1 MNIKIKTA
9 LISVSDKSG
18 LDVVVKKLHQKNIS
32 ILSTGGTAQFIK
44 DLNIPVIDVSE
55 VTQFPEMMD
64 GRIKTLH
71 PLIHGGLLSIRDNP
85 NHTESQKKYNIGDID
100 LLIVNLYPFENTIN
114 SGASNE
120 TCIENIDIG
129 GPAMLRSAS
138 KNYKY
143 VAVISD
149 KKDYTKLLDQLEKN
163 KGHTSIEFRKKCSTD
178 TFHRTAHYDTLISN
192 WFLQNDKSL
201 KKQFLVSAK
210 LNEELR
216 YGENPHQIAGIYKS
230 SDQTTGI
237 PYANIVQGKN
247 LSYNNL
253 NDADAALQLI
263 KEFKIEDGPAVAII
277 KHANPCGVAKAKT
290 LYDAYVKAF
299 SCDTSSAFGGI
310 IALNDILD
318 EITAKKII
326 EIFTEIIIA
335 PSVTDEAKKII
346 SSKKNI
352 RLLIVE
358 NMFEKDTSFNFK
370 SIEGGI
376 LVQSNDNH
384 ELKIND
390 LKIVTSISPNESQIK
405 DMLFSYKVCKHVKSN
420 AIVYVKNEK
429 TIGIGAGQ
437 MSRLNSAKIAVAKN
451 SEMKN
456 FDSKENSLQGC
467 TVASDAFFPFPDGL
481 LVAIESGANSVI
493 QPGGSVNDEDVIKT
507 ANDAK
512 VAMAFTGIRHFRH

>member
-18 LDVVVKKLHQKNIS
+18 LDLVVQNLHNKNIS

-44 DLNIPVIDVSE
+44 DLNIPVINVSE
-55 VTQFPEMMD
+55 ITNFPEIMD
-64 GRIKTLH
+64 GRVKTLH
-71 PLIHGGLLSIRDNP
+71 PNIHGGLLSIRDNP
-85 NHTESQKKYNIGDID
+85 QHIETQKKYDIRDID
-100 LLIVNLYPFENTIN
+100 LLIVNLYPFESTVN
-114 SGASNE
+114 SGENDK

-138 KNYKY
+138 KNYQY
-143 VAVISD
+143 VTVISSTEDYPMLIDELD
-149 KKDYTKLLDQLEKN
+149 KN
-163 KGHTSIEFRKKCSTD
+163 NGNTSVEFRKKCSSD
-178 TFHRTAHYDTLISN
+178 TFRRTAYYDTVISDWFSQDDKNLKNTLI
-192 WFLQNDKSL
+192 
-201 KKQFLVSAK
+201 VPAK
-210 LNEELR
+210 ISEKLR

-230 SDQTTGI
+230 SNQNTGI
-237 PYANIVQGKN
+237 PYAKLIQGKN
-247 LSYNNL
+247 LSYNNI
-253 NDADAALQLI
+253 NDSDAALQLI
-263 KEFKIEDGPAVAII
+263 KEFKPADGPAVAII

-290 LYDAYVKAF
+290 LYDAYIKAF

-318 EITAKKII
+318 ESTAKKII
-326 EIFTEIIIA
+326 EIFTEVIIA
-335 PSVTDEAKKII
+335 PAVTDKAKIVISAKK
-346 SSKKNI
+346 NL

-358 NMFEKDTSFNFK
+358 NMFENNISFNFK
-370 SIEGGI
+370 SIEGGV

-384 ELKIND
+384 ELENNN
-390 LKIVTSISPNESQIK
+390 LNTVTKISPNESQLK

-451 SEMKN
+451 LEMAN
-456 FDSKENSLQGC
+456 VDTEENSLKGC

-481 LVAIESGANSVI
+481 LVAIESGANAVI
-493 QPGGSVNDEDVIKT
+493 QPGGSLNDEDVIKT
-507 ANDAK
+507 ADNAK
-512 VAMAFTGIRHFRH
+512 VTMAFTGIRHFKH